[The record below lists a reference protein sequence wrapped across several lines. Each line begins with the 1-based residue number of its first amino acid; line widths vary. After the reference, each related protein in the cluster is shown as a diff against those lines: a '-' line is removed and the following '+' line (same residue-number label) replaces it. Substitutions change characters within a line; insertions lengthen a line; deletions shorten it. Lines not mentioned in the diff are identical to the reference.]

1 MSEKAANEL
10 VDIIRDIVLRELDKR
25 DSTSLCQVIEQKDDI
40 HFNVYV
46 VPDEDTVIENVL
58 NSSGLDVQVGDYVYI
73 YKIGNKLNNS
83 FIISKVAPY
92 TGK

>member
-1 MSEKAANEL
+1 MNEKAANEL

-25 DSTSLCQVIEQKDDI
+25 DSTSLCYVTEQKDDL

-58 NSSGLDVQVGDYVYI
+58 NSSGLQIKVGDYVYI
-73 YKIGNKLNNS
+73 YKINNKLNNS
-83 FIISKVAPY
+83 FIISKVTPY
-92 TGK
+92 TGR